1 MITRIQKWTLL
12 AALLASSAA
21 WSNEIYMEQVGDN
34 STVTIT
40 QDGASNRVGTA
51 LAPAFIGGGSNT
63 LTIDQIGSGNDLT
76 MTVNGAATT
85 VAVLIPNGNNNVSN
99 ITCGTTMS
107 ASCSGSNIQQSIT
120 GDDNIVTQTLGGGG
134 NHISKLT
141 VTGDTNTVTHTS
153 TNTGAVDVDY
163 TVVGNT
169 NVINVNTSGTTA
181 KTVNATTTG
190 TGNTVTINQT
200 N

>member
-1 MITRIQKWTLL
+1 MITRTLKW
-12 AALLASSAA
+12 ALLATLCASSVAFG
-21 WSNEIYMEQVGDN
+21 NEIYMEQVGDS

-40 QDGASNRVGTA
+40 QDGVSNRVGTA

-85 VAVLIPNGNNNVSN
+85 VAVLIPNGNNNISN

-120 GDDNIVTQTLGGGG
+120 GDDNSLTQTLGGGG

-153 TNTGAVDVDY
+153 TNTGAVNVDY
-163 TVVGNT
+163 TVLGDT
-169 NVINVNTSGTTA
+169 NVININTAGTTV
-181 KTVNATTTG
+181 KTINATTTG
-190 TGNTVTINQT
+190 NSNTVTINQT